1 MILLDADVLID
12 CLRGL
17 PSAERWLRE
26 SSVRVF
32 GIPGIVAMELVVGC
46 RDKTDLRHVQ
56 SFIRRF
62 RVIWPEANDF
72 RRAFDLLVAH
82 RLEFGVEAPDC
93 IVAAIALERSIPL
106 YTFNV
111 KPFQGFSGLEAVQ
124 PYAR

>member
-17 PSAERWLRE
+17 PSAGRWLRE
-26 SSVRVF
+26 SSDQVF

-46 RDKTDLRHVQ
+46 RDKTDLRRVQ
-56 SFIRRF
+56 AFIRRF
-62 RVIWPEANDF
+62 KVIWPEANDF

-93 IVAAIALERSIPL
+93 IVAATALERSMPL

-111 KPFQGFSGLEAVQ
+111 KHFQGFAGLEVVQ

>member
-1 MILLDADVLID
+1 MQA
-12 CLRGL
+12 
-17 PSAERWLRE
+17 
-26 SSVRVF
+26 
-32 GIPGIVAMELVVGC
+32 
-46 RDKTDLRHVQ
+46 
-56 SFIRRF
+56 FIRRF
-62 RVIWPEANDF
+62 SVIWPEANNF

-111 KPFQGFSGLEAVQ
+111 KHFQGFSGLEVVQ

>member
-26 SSVRVF
+26 SSDEVF

-46 RDKTDLRHVQ
+46 RDKTDLKRVQ
-56 SFIRRF
+56 AFIRGF
-62 RVIWPEANDF
+62 KVVWPEANDF
-72 RRAFDLLVAH
+72 RRAFDLLVAC

-111 KPFQGFSGLEAVQ
+111 KHFQSFAGLELVQ

>member
-26 SSVRVF
+26 TSDQAF

-46 RDKTDLRHVQ
+46 ADKTDLRRVQ
-56 SFIRRF
+56 AFIRRF
-62 RVIWPEANDF
+62 RVIWPDANDF
-72 RRAFDLLVAH
+72 RRAFDLLVS
-82 RLEFGVEAPDC
+82 RCLEFGVEAPDC
-93 IVAAIALERSIPL
+93 IVAAIALERSTPL
-106 YTFNV
+106 CTFNV
-111 KPFQGFSGLEAVQ
+111 KHFQGFAGLELIQ